1 MTRQCRSTAGVV
13 VKTLP
18 STTSSTPSSLSRRL
32 SWAQQ
37 SWQWWWC
44 SKGLQSKITNEQ
56 RLGIVYPA
64 WWRGALLSGWQN
76 GQGGFTSGGTIIP
89 IIFSWFFMLEIMLIS
104 ANAKLN
110 RIPVKPVSLKGAS
123 NWLQIQERS
132 RSSSPS
138 SAPSSWCSSSFWSDG
153 VHRWLCLGATAD
165 EQHQERII
173 QPGYHCRQAF
183 SQVYMHQNSGAFYNP
198 NMLYYKSRPTL

>member
-1 MTRQCRSTAGVV
+1 MSEYRGRRGEDLALNHFINSIVV
-13 VKTLP
+13 EQEVVM
-18 STTSSTPSSLSRRL
+18 STTVMAMMMMLKGSTVT
-32 SWAQQ
+32 
-37 SWQWWWC
+37 
-44 SKGLQSKITNEQ
+44 KITNEQ

-76 GQGGFTSGGTIIP
+76 GQGCFTSGGTIIP

-110 RIPVKPVSLKGAS
+110 RIPVKPVPLKGAS

-132 RSSSPS
+132 RSSSLPS

-165 EQHQERII
+165 QQHQERLI

-198 NMLYYKSRPTL
+198 NMLYHKRRPTL

>member
-1 MTRQCRSTAGVV
+1 MSEYRGRRGEDLALNHFINSIVV
-13 VKTLP
+13 EQEVVM
-18 STTSSTPSSLSRRL
+18 STTVMAMMMMLKG
-32 SWAQQ
+32 
-37 SWQWWWC
+37 
-44 SKGLQSKITNEQ
+44 SKVTKITNEQ

-64 WWRGALLSGWQN
+64 WWRGALLYGWQN

-110 RIPVKPVSLKGAS
+110 QIPVKPVPLKGAS

-138 SAPSSWCSSSFWSDG
+138 SSAPSSWCSSSFWSDG
-153 VHRWLCLGATAD
+153 VHCWLCLGATAD